1 MAQKDDYNNT
11 DRKGELYSDFLTDL
25 NIHPATGQI
34 LRFADEFAVKR
45 SIRNLLQTNKYE
57 RLFQPDIGSNINRIL
72 FEPVSSHTATMLKQ
86 YVTET
91 IDTYEKRCKL
101 IEVVVTPSPDQNL
114 YTVTIVFAIIN
125 KQDPVSINVTLY
137 RVR

>member
-11 DRKGELYSDFLTDL
+11 NRKEELYSDFLTDL
-25 NIHPATGQI
+25 NVHPTTGQV
-34 LRFADEFAVKR
+34 LRFVDEFAIKR
-45 SIRNLLQTNKYE
+45 SIRNLLLTNKYE

-72 FEPVSSHTATMLKQ
+72 FEPVTSHAATMLKQ

>member
-1 MAQKDDYNNT
+1 MAQKDDYNNIN
-11 DRKGELYSDFLTDL
+11 RKEELYSDFLTDL
-25 NIHPATGQI
+25 NAHPTTGQV
-34 LRFADEFAVKR
+34 LRFVDEFAIKR
-45 SIRNLLQTNKYE
+45 SIRNLLLTNKYE

-72 FEPVSSHTATMLKQ
+72 FEPVTSHAATMLKQ

>member
-1 MAQKDDYNNT
+1 MAQKDDYNNI

-34 LRFADEFAVKR
+34 LHFADEFAVKR

-57 RLFQPDIGSNINRIL
+57 RLFQPGIASNISRIL
-72 FEPVSSHTATMLKQ
+72 FEPVSSHTATLLKQ

>member
-1 MAQKDDYNNT
+1 MAQKDDYNNIN
-11 DRKGELYSDFLTDL
+11 RKEELYSDFLTDL
-25 NIHPATGQI
+25 NVHPTTGQV
-34 LRFADEFAVKR
+34 LRFVDEFAIKR
-45 SIRNLLQTNKYE
+45 SIRNLLLTNKYE

-72 FEPVSSHTATMLKQ
+72 FEPVTSHAATMLKQ

-114 YTVTIVFAIIN
+114 YTVTIIFAIIN

>member
-11 DRKGELYSDFLTDL
+11 DRKEEIYSDFLTDL
-25 NIHPATGQI
+25 NLHPATGQV
-34 LRFADEFAVKR
+34 LRFVDEFAVKR
-45 SIRNLLQTNKYE
+45 SIRNLLLTNKYE
-57 RLFQPDIGSNINRIL
+57 RLFQPDIGSDVSRIL
-72 FEPVSSHTATMLKQ
+72 FEPVSAYTATLLRQ
-86 YVTET
+86 YITET

-101 IEVVVTPSPDQNL
+101 IDVNVTPSPDQNL

-125 KQDPVSINVTLY
+125 KEDPVSINVTLY